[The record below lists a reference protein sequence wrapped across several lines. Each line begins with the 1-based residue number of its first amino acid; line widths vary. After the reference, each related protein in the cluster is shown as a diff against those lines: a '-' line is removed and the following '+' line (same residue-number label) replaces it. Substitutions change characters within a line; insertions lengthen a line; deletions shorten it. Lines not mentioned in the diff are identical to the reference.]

1 MLCVITGGG
10 GSGKSEY
17 AENIAVR
24 LFKEKI
30 ADGLIYI
37 AAMQPYG
44 IEAEKRIARH
54 QKLRAGKGFETLECY
69 YNLKDIEIK
78 PNCVVLIECMSNLAA
93 NEIFDQKNKNAT
105 ADIINGIKR
114 LCGICAGV
122 VVVTNDIFADGVK
135 YDKPTTD
142 YIKCLAEIN
151 ISLSAMAESVT
162 EVVCGIPVSI
172 KG

>member
-1 MLCVITGGG
+1 MLRIIMGGS

-17 AENIAVR
+17 AENIAVK
-24 LFKEKI
+24 LFNEKN

-44 IEAEKRIARH
+44 DEAEERIARH
-54 QKLRAGKGFETLECY
+54 RGLRAGKGFETLECY
-69 YNLKDIEIK
+69 HSLNAVDIK
-78 PNCVVLIECMSNLAA
+78 PNCVALIECMSNLAA
-93 NEIFDQKNKNAT
+93 NEIFDRKNKNAS

-114 LCGICAGV
+114 LCDICAEV
-122 VVVTNDIFADGVK
+122 VVVTNDIFSDGVR
-135 YDKPTTD
+135 YDKTTAD

-151 ISLSAMAESVT
+151 ISLAARAENVT
-162 EVVCGIPVSI
+162 EVVCGIPVNI